1 MQIVRFYV
9 AGDGKY
15 RFLTKKCDMKAC
27 SQVQGW
33 DYQMK
38 VDTRKLENK
47 AFFKA
52 CLARETVWI
61 VPLWK
66 KISILKQENYY
77 ETVYRS
83 FNEAKTVYRLLQ
95 Y

>member
-38 VDTRKLENK
+38 VDTRKLEKQGIFQSMSRKGN
-47 AFFKA
+47 
-52 CLARETVWI
+52 CLDSSPME
-61 VPLWK
+61 K
-66 KISILKQENYY
+66 KL
-77 ETVYRS
+77 V
-83 FNEAKTVYRLLQ
+83 F
-95 Y
+95 